1 MRSFTSILVA
11 GLLAALTDAV
21 PYNPSVM
28 PRQDA
33 SSHLVFCHFMMGI
46 VPNRGSAADY
56 DDDMKRAKAAGIDA
70 FALNIGTD
78 AYNEAQLTYA
88 YDSAAANDMKVFISF
103 DFNWYSPTG
112 DAGTVGGIIKSFGGK
127 PAQLKVDNKVFV
139 SSFAGDGLSIDAV
152 RSAAGMDLFVAPNFH
167 PEQTADPSA
176 IDGALNWVAW
186 DSDGANKAPKPGGT
200 NLTVAQNDAT
210 YTKWLGDKGY
220 IAPVSPWFNT
230 HYGPEVS
237 YSKNWVF
244 PGDLL
249 WYNRWNEILELSP
262 RFLEIITW
270 NDYGESHYIGP
281 LSSKHT
287 DDGNSKWVND
297 MPHNGWLDMAK
308 PFIAA
313 YKAGEKSPAKF
324 ITEDQLVYWYRPT
337 LKSLNCDATDTT
349 MEDAPNPQGNYF
361 KGRPDGAD
369 SLQDAVFVVAL
380 LKEAGKVTAISGA
393 NSKTFDAPAGASA
406 WQVDMSVGAQ
416 KFSLERDG
424 KEVMSEVSLRDV
436 MDTCP
441 CGLYNYNAFV
451 GTVPAGMSDPLDADG
466 STNLKTGLKVECEA
480 KPSLPIGGGVVQQ
493 PTGAPEQA
501 PAPATSAAPAP
512 E

>member
-1 MRSFTSILVA
+1 
-11 GLLAALTDAV
+11 
-21 PYNPSVM
+21 
-28 PRQDA
+28 
-33 SSHLVFCHFMMGI
+33 MGI

-220 IAPVSPWFNT
+220 IAPVSPW
-230 HYGPEVS
+230 
-237 YSKNWVF
+237 
-244 PGDLL
+244 
-249 WYNRWNEILELSP
+249 
-262 RFLEIITW
+262 
-270 NDYGESHYIGP
+270 
-281 LSSKHT
+281 
-287 DDGNSKWVND
+287 
-297 MPHNGWLDMAK
+297 
-308 PFIAA
+308 
-313 YKAGEKSPAKF
+313 
-324 ITEDQLVYWYRPT
+324 
-337 LKSLNCDATDTT
+337 
-349 MEDAPNPQGNYF
+349 
-361 KGRPDGAD
+361 
-369 SLQDAVFVVAL
+369 
-380 LKEAGKVTAISGA
+380 
-393 NSKTFDAPAGASA
+393 
-406 WQVDMSVGAQ
+406 
-416 KFSLERDG
+416 
-424 KEVMSEVSLRDV
+424 
-436 MDTCP
+436 
-441 CGLYNYNAFV
+441 
-451 GTVPAGMSDPLDADG
+451 
-466 STNLKTGLKVECEA
+466 
-480 KPSLPIGGGVVQQ
+480 
-493 PTGAPEQA
+493 
-501 PAPATSAAPAP
+501 
-512 E
+512 